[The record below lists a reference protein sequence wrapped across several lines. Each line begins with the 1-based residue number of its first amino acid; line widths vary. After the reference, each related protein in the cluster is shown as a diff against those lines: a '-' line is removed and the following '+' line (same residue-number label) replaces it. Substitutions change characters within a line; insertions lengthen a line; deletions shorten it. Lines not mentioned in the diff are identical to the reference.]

1 MPPHKKIRVAFFADI
16 LVRDFDGAIK
26 TMYQLIDK
34 IPEEKFEFMFLTGMP
49 PKEKINHKIIKMP
62 SIVLPFN
69 PNYKAALPYFNN
81 HKITKQ
87 LNDFNPDV
95 IHIATPSPLG
105 FFALKYGKKNQIP
118 ILSIY
123 HTNFLS
129 YMKHYFKL
137 LPFLIKPAESVVKRG
152 YRNFYNFCKMVYVPT
167 IEMIEELKECGVNEN
182 NLKLWKRGIDINIFN
197 PSKKDE
203 NYIRQLTKND
213 KPNILFASRL
223 VWEKNLETLFN
234 IYDEVHAQQLEVN
247 FIIAGSGV
255 AEQEARKRMKNA
267 LFLGYID
274 HDNLAKVYASCDIF
288 VFPSV
293 TETFGNVVAE
303 AMACGCVPVI
313 ARGGGS
319 KELIINGKTGFL
331 CEPYNASEYVDNIK
345 TLLSNTALKE
355 KMRSHGIEYASTL
368 HWDYLVKEYFT
379 DLKTLAALRYPS
391 SAKDDTLSKEI
402 YPTNF
407 AI

>member
-1 MPPHKKIRVAFFADI
+1 M
-16 LVRDFDGAIK
+16 
-26 TMYQLIDK
+26 Q
-34 IPEEKFEFMFLTGMP
+34 
-49 PKEKINHKIIKMP
+49 
-62 SIVLPFN
+62 
-69 PNYKAALPYFNN
+69 
-81 HKITKQ
+81 
-87 LNDFNPDV
+87 
-95 IHIATPSPLG
+95 
-105 FFALKYGKKNQIP
+105 
-118 ILSIY
+118 
-123 HTNFLS
+123 
-129 YMKHYFKL
+129 
-137 LPFLIKPAESVVKRG
+137 
-152 YRNFYNFCKMVYVPT
+152 
-167 IEMIEELKECGVNEN
+167 
-182 NLKLWKRGIDINIFN
+182 
-197 PSKKDE
+197 
-203 NYIRQLTKND
+203 
-213 KPNILFASRL
+213 
-223 VWEKNLETLFN
+223 
-234 IYDEVHAQQLEVN
+234 AQQLEVN

-391 SAKDDTLSKEI
+391 SAKDARLVKGNLSD
-402 YPTNF
+402 
-407 AI
+407 